1 MSLPGGT
8 GMAINEI
15 RQQALCN
22 ESRRCDGNG
31 RIGPAGRRHLNVL
44 LARVVRSALPAFAV
58 ADSSASEEI
67 GGLPLGGPQR
77 LHLAGTD
84 RGLVLRRVRSTA

>member
-1 MSLPGGT
+1 ME
-8 GMAINEI
+8 INEI

-22 ESRRCDGNG
+22 ESRRCDGSG
-31 RIGPAGRRHLNVL
+31 RIGPAGRRHLNV

-58 ADSSASEEI
+58 ADSGASEEI